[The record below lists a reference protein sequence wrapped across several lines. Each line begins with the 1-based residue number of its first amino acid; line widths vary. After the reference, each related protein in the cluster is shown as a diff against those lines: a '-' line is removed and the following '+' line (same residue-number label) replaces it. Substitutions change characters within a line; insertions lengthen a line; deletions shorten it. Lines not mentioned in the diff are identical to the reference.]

1 MLSVP
6 SQKFAISKKQFL
18 FQLQMVILTLFCMAS
33 PRLIPDKV
41 EREGVDILHETA
53 LAAYCYVFLLY
64 YYRIFSINGR
74 K

>member
-6 SQKFAISKKQFL
+6 SQRFAISKKQFL

-41 EREGVDILHETA
+41 EREG
-53 LAAYCYVFLLY
+53 
-64 YYRIFSINGR
+64 
-74 K
+74 